1 MPSKLEPLYIPCF
14 LQLPFCTARCRLL
27 LSPHLPLLPVSLLAL
42 SLEAQS
48 QNEPL
53 VKITHFFQVPGTIT
67 APFIIASDAFS
78 ICALKTLTVLGAC
91 DFRGKKN
98 LANENNLI
106 AFSVTHAQGKSNT
119 CSRKNIQAIQ
129 KGRGKRETTR

>member
-14 LQLPFCTARCRLL
+14 FQLPFRTARCWLL

-53 VKITHFFQVPGTIT
+53 VKITHSSQASHSPT
-67 APFIIASDAFS
+67 PFIIASDASS
-78 ICALKTLTVLGAC
+78 IFALKTLTVLGAC

-106 AFSVTHAQGKSNT
+106 AFSDFQSNT
-119 CSRKNIQAIQ
+119 CSRKNIQTIQ
-129 KGRGKRETTR
+129 KGGGKREAMR

>member
-14 LQLPFCTARCRLL
+14 FQLPFRTVRCWLL

-53 VKITHFFQVPGTIT
+53 VKITHSSQAPGIIT
-67 APFIIASDAFS
+67 TPFIITSDASS
-78 ICALKTLTVLGAC
+78 IFALKTLTVLGAC

-106 AFSVTHAQGKSNT
+106 AFSDFQSNT
-119 CSRKNIQAIQ
+119 CSRKNIQTIQ
-129 KGRGKRETTR
+129 KGGGKREAMR